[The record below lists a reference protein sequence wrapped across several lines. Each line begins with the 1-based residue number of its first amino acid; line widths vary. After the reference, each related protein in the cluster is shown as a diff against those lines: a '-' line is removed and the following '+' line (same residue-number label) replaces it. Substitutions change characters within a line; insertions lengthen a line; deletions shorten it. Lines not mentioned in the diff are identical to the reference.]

1 MENVM
6 NTMQK
11 GFTLIELMIVV
22 AIIGI
27 LAAIAIPAYQN
38 YTAKAQAAE
47 AVNLLGGL
55 KTSVMDIA
63 GSSSLQSACSAAA
76 QIDDVTTTPLVNEY
90 VPAGALNPA
99 NGFTQTGKYVASITP
114 VYVPGPPK
122 KCTLTAA
129 FQTTGIND
137 KLINRSVNFIYTV
150 DTTGTGSW
158 TCTSN
163 LDEAVRPRTCSPA

>member
-1 MENVM
+1 M
-6 NTMQK
+6 NAQK

-47 AVNLLGGL
+47 AVNLLAGL

-63 GSSSLQSACSAAA
+63 GSSSLATACSATAPVA
-76 QIDDVTTTPLVNEY
+76 DNPLTPTNET
-90 VPAGALNPA
+90 VIAGALHES
-99 NGFTQTGKYVASITP
+99 NGFTQSGKYVASITP
-114 VYVPGPPK
+114 AYVAGPPA

-129 FQTTGIND
+129 FQTSGIND
-137 KLINRSVNFIYTV
+137 KLINKSVNFVYTMS
-150 DTTGTGSW
+150 TNGTGTW

-163 LDEAVRPRTCSPA
+163 LDEAVRPRTCTPA

>member
-1 MENVM
+1 M
-6 NTMQK
+6 NAQK

-63 GSSSLQSACSAAA
+63 GSSSLATACSATAPVA
-76 QIDDVTTTPLVNEY
+76 DDPNTPANET
-90 VPAGALNPA
+90 VIAGALHSS
-99 NGFTQTGKYVASITP
+99 NGFTQSGKYVASITP
-114 VYVPGPPK
+114 TYVAGPPAN
-122 KCTLTAA
+122 CTLTAA
-129 FQTTGIND
+129 FQTSGIND
-137 KLINRSVNFIYTV
+137 KLISKSVNFVYTMS
-150 DTTGTGSW
+150 TNGAGTW

-163 LDEAVRPRTCSPA
+163 LDESVRPRTCTPA